1 MLFQVHLSMLN
12 YLPYVVVFWY
22 WMTYF
27 DAMDAE
33 LRYDNYTVIIAAKF
47 LWLCR
52 TNKIPVMLREISRD
66 FGVRTRNIVQTLS
79 ETEYIPP
86 LSAIEYINRVSR
98 QLNLPDNIRDHASYL
113 EKEDTTIDNT
123 TPIMRACCAVLKA
136 VEAEGIHLNKWKVTS
151 ALGITTVGLR
161 IALKRLEG
169 FE

>member
-66 FGVRTRNIVQTLS
+66 FGVRTRNIV
-79 ETEYIPP
+79 
-86 LSAIEYINRVSR
+86 
-98 QLNLPDNIRDHASYL
+98 HASYL
-113 EKEDTTIDNT
+113 VKEDTTIDNT